1 MTEPTTIDIVHHY
14 LGQQKIL
21 PLFYHDDFNI
31 CVHVIDSCY
40 EAGCRIFE
48 FTNRGAHA
56 LEHFSKLRAL
66 LAGRWPSL
74 ILGVGTIQSVSD
86 AQRFHQAG
94 ADFLVSPFM
103 DSNIGHYCLQHAI
116 PFIPGCM
123 TPTEIHQAKE
133 AGCSIVKIFPASVV
147 TRDFVRAV
155 KDVFPGT
162 KYVVTGGVAATN
174 ESIAHWV
181 DDDVLAIGAGSQLF
195 KKEWISTG
203 QWPALTAH
211 LKVLYSTTI
220 VS

>member
-1 MTEPTTIDIVHHY
+1 MTERTTIDIVHHY

-21 PLFYHDDFNI
+21 PLFYHDDFNV

-48 FTNRGAHA
+48 FTNRGVNAFA
-56 LEHFSKLRAL
+56 NFSKLKEL
-66 LAGRWPSL
+66 VPGRWPSL

-94 ADFLVSPFM
+94 ADFLISPFM

-162 KYVVTGGVAATN
+162 KYVVTGGVAATA

-181 DDDVLAIGAGSQLF
+181 DDDVLSIGAGSQLF
-195 KKEWISTG
+195 KKEWISAN

-211 LKVLYSTTI
+211 LKALYSSTI
-220 VS
+220 SL